1 MKSLLTGNIF
11 NGIHYKANLETSIG
25 TTATTER
32 NTTDAYTVEVNVK
45 VKVPK
50 AHQQMDELQKL
61 NDKLGTVLPGLAEM
75 LPTAKVSPEFEELYR
90 NKITSLRSNLNRLD
104 QLLSRHNFYDCETIL
119 DLQHPVTKRK
129 AVLIQADM
137 DVDTDGSDG
146 DRIVPADV
154 SSRTFQPFTNY
165 HWGKM
170 TPVPNPCVAIWEKK
184 ITENEAK
191 AKEPKNAAEAPRLR
205 ADIARLRS
213 EIKDMQSFSYLV
225 GAADPFI
232 VLPTSM
238 FGKNRDG
245 YTPGIGDY
253 CVVIVEGALYPAII
267 GDKGPHMKIG
277 ESSLRICKQISAKA
291 NGENRPVNE
300 LKATYLIF
308 PGTAEKPATPNLA
321 QWHARCEALLNE
333 FGGAGAEIFNWQDI
347 TQSSVPPPAPP
358 LVPPAPPVQ
367 PQPPVPPAPP
377 TPPGSAPTTTPA
389 AAPANPAH

>member
-1 MKSLLTGNIF
+1 MKSLLTGSIF

-75 LPTAKVSPEFEELYR
+75 LTTAKVSPEFEELYR

-146 DRIVPADV
+146 DRILPADG

-165 HWGKM
+165 HWDKK
-170 TPVPNPCVAIWEKK
+170 TPVPNPCVAVWEKR
-184 ITENEAK
+184 IVENEAK
-191 AKEPKNAAEAPRLR
+191 IKDPKNAPDAPKLK

-213 EIKDMQSFSYLV
+213 EMKDMQMFSYLV

-232 VLPTSM
+232 VLPTAM

-245 YTPGIGDY
+245 YTPAIGDY
-253 CVVIVEGALYPAII
+253 CVVIVEGILYPAII
-267 GDKGPHMKIG
+267 GDKGPPAKMG
-277 ESSLRICKQISAKA
+277 EASLRICKQISAKA
-291 NGENRPVNE
+291 NGGNRAVND
-300 LKATYLIF
+300 LRATYLIF
-308 PGTAEKPATPNLA
+308 PGTAEKLATPNLP
-321 QWHARCEALLNE
+321 QWRTRCEALLNE
-333 FGGAGAEIFNWQDI
+333 VGGIAGELFTWQDI
-347 TQSSVPPPAPP
+347 TQPSVPPTPPPVPPPPAPSSP
-358 LVPPAPPVQ
+358 TAPALPAPSAT
-367 PQPPVPPAPP
+367 PPV
-377 TPPGSAPTTTPA
+377 
-389 AAPANPAH
+389 NPAR